1 MISYNGA
8 VALCGNA
15 GGIKLNTTVL
25 PFILRNIQLIGID
38 SVNVPIDQR
47 LSLWQQMADLQ
58 MQMTGRQEITLDQ
71 LPETASKLL
80 AGTHQGRTLV
90 NVGDQNEDSNHS
102 WRDD

>member
-1 MISYNGA
+1 M
-8 VALCGNA
+8 
-15 GGIKLNTTVL
+15 

-58 MQMTGRQEITLDQ
+58 IADELVVQEITLDQ

-90 NVGDQNEDSNHS
+90 LKKSIKYVLLQII
-102 WRDD
+102 RQDD